1 MSQERRSDLTTFLI
15 LVYVISWS
23 LWAPVVL
30 LFPDTSAPPWWA
42 LVLAAVGAYGPS
54 LAAMITALVCG
65 KLPGL
70 AALFTSARGR
80 AGWPWYL
87 LVLLGPP
94 AFVWIAAGTQVLL
107 GGNARFVGAQSLVK
121 MALILATF
129 VPFGPLGEELG
140 WRGYALPRLEQH
152 FAPLV
157 SGLVLGIIWAAWHL
171 PMFWFPPIG
180 LPRRSLAN
188 VAMWAV
194 NVVGFSVLLSY
205 VARRTK
211 YSVPIA
217 ILLHATLNAGP
228 AMGRAVLVSTP
239 ADLQAIGNKAQIV
252 RWVVVFVAALMLARD
267 GWKRIS
273 SRKE

>member
-1 MSQERRSDLTTFLI
+1 
-15 LVYVISWS
+15 
-23 LWAPVVL
+23 
-30 LFPDTSAPPWWA
+30 
-42 LVLAAVGAYGPS
+42 
-54 LAAMITALVCG
+54 
-65 KLPGL
+65 
-70 AALFTSARGR
+70 
-80 AGWPWYL
+80 
-87 LVLLGPP
+87 
-94 AFVWIAAGTQVLL
+94 
-107 GGNARFVGAQSLVK
+107 

-129 VPFGPLGEELG
+129 IPFGPLGEELG

-180 LPRRSLAN
+180 MPRRSLAN